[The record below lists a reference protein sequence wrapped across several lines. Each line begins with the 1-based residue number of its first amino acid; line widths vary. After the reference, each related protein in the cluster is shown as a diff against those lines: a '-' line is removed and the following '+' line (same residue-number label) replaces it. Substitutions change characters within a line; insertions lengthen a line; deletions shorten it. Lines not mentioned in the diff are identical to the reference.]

1 MKKTFIR
8 EINLSRCKL
17 EYYII
22 EKQINTTNGSL
33 YFHSY
38 GIEIIKEEGDVVET
52 KAVMNVLYSEDSAR
66 KLAEILANNKV
77 TPISMEEIIDDY
89 IKNIPHKLNLKRA

>member
-8 EINLSRCKL
+8 EINLSRFKL

-22 EKQINTTNGSL
+22 ENQINTTNGAL

-38 GIEIIKEEGDVVET
+38 GIEIIKREEDITET
-52 KAVMNVLYSEDSAR
+52 KRIMNIVYSEEKA
-66 KLAEILANNKV
+66 LNLVQVLANNKV
-77 TPISMEEIIDDY
+77 TPMSMEEIINDY
-89 IKNIPHKLNLKRA
+89 IQNAPHKINLKRA

>member
-8 EINLSRCKL
+8 EVNLSRFKL

-22 EKQINTTNGSL
+22 ENQINTTNGAL

-38 GIEIIKEEGDVVET
+38 GIEIIKKEGDVVET
-52 KAVMNVLYSEDSAR
+52 KAVMNIVYSEDVAR
-66 KLAEILANNKV
+66 NLAEKLAQNRV
-77 TPISMEEIIDDY
+77 TPITMEEIIDDY
-89 IKNIPHKLNLKRA
+89 IKNSPHKLNLKRA